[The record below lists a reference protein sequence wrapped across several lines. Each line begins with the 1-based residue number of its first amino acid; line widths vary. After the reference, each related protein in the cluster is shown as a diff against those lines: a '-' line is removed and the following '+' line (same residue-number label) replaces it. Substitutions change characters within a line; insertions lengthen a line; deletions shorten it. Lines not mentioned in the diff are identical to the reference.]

1 MSAEN
6 LNRLARQLD
15 VHTPYDL
22 IKHICTLHD
31 GEVRVVGEERWLPFP
46 AYGEIHKACYWHFQT
61 MSKDGAPNE
70 DMLLMFVFE

>member
-6 LNRLARQLD
+6 MNRLARQLG

-31 GEVRVVGEERWLPFP
+31 GEVRVVGEEHWLPFP